1 VAVGTRL
8 AARVKAMVVPR
19 IETVEKYIID
29 LDQEIKDYR

>member
-19 IETVEKYIID
+19 IERVERDIID
-29 LDQEIKDYR
+29 LDKEIKDYR